1 MKRVRLRP
9 FIVLSALLLGLAT
22 VILPACGGSSENV
35 DPQAVL
41 KASSAAMKQIQG
53 FHFVYEVHT
62 PSNAKPGSGLEIS
75 RITGDVNAEG
85 DMQATIDVTQGGIP
99 LTLDFVQVGE
109 TQYLKILGKWQTI
122 PVESSPVGKLSL
134 SAGTIQILD
143 RIADATYEGQDSK
156 GGVDCYHISGSV
168 AAAEVEAIAGAVD
181 TTDTFP
187 TDLWIGIEDSFV
199 YEVDVHG
206 PATPTEPEGIWR
218 SIVLSNL
225 DVYVD
230 IQPPI

>member
-1 MKRVRLRP
+1 MRP
-9 FIVLSALLLGLAT
+9 SRTRLLLTLLALVIGLVSVTLA
-22 VILPACGGSSENV
+22 ACDGGSQDV

-41 KASSAAMKQIQG
+41 KASSTAMKQIQG
-53 FHFVYEVHT
+53 FHFVYDVHK

-85 DMQATIDVTQGGIP
+85 NMQATIDVTQGSIP
-99 LTLDFVQVGE
+99 LTLDFVQVGD
-109 TQYLKILGKWQTI
+109 TQYLKALGKWQTI
-122 PVESSPVGKLSL
+122 PVESSPDGRLSL

-143 RIADATYEGQDSK
+143 RIADATYEGQESK
-156 GGVDCYHISGSV
+156 GGVKCYRISGNV

-187 TDLWIGIEDSFV
+187 TDLWIGIEDSYV

-225 DVYVD
+225 NVYVD

>member
-1 MKRVRLRP
+1 M
-9 FIVLSALLLGLAT
+9 
-22 VILPACGGSSENV
+22 
-35 DPQAVL
+35 
-41 KASSAAMKQIQG
+41 
-53 FHFVYEVHT
+53 
-62 PSNAKPGSGLEIS
+62 
-75 RITGDVNAEG
+75 
-85 DMQATIDVTQGGIP
+85 
-99 LTLDFVQVGE
+99 
-109 TQYLKILGKWQTI
+109 
-122 PVESSPVGKLSL
+122 
-134 SAGTIQILD
+134 
-143 RIADATYEGQDSK
+143 
-156 GGVDCYHISGSV
+156 

-206 PATPTEPEGIWR
+206 PATPSEPEGIWR